1 MIGGFGCFLGF
12 LALPDR
18 ALLGRIHPCC
28 LGTVI
33 GLRKVTTIK
42 GKKNIRPNGFDILS
56 EHFMNS
62 AAVCSSQNFRP
73 EKLKDRLKR
82 KQ

>member
-33 GLRKVTTIK
+33 GLGKVTTIK
-42 GKKNIRPNGFDILS
+42 RKKNIRPDGFDILS
-56 EHFMNS
+56 KNFMNS
-62 AAVCSSQNFRP
+62 AVICSSDKIPTGKVDEYQR
-73 EKLKDRLKR
+73 
-82 KQ
+82 Q

>member
-18 ALLGRIHPCC
+18 ALLGRIHPRC

-33 GLRKVTTIK
+33 GLRKVTTMK
-42 GKKNIRPNGFDILS
+42 EKKILGQMGLKFFRNIL
-56 EHFMNS
+56 
-62 AAVCSSQNFRP
+62 
-73 EKLKDRLKR
+73 
-82 KQ
+82 